1 MALLSVN
8 VNKIALLRNSRGA
21 DFPNVLKVSQDLVE
35 LGAHGITIHPRPDER
50 HIKYSDAYELKEALD
65 VELNIEGYPTE
76 SFLNMVCEVKPA
88 QCTLV
93 PDPPE
98 ALTSNAGWDC
108 KTNMK
113 FLQEVCQRLK
123 SAGVRVSIFLNPDP
137 EQVPYAADTGTDRI
151 ELYTEGYASSYG
163 TENQESEFAMYKAT
177 ASAAVAAGL
186 GVNAGHDL
194 NQDNLAFFADNIP
207 ELLEVSIGHALV
219 VEMLYQGMPT
229 TVTNYLNILK
239 NC

>member
-21 DFPNVLKVSQDLVE
+21 DFPNVLKVSQDLVKN
-35 LGAHGITIHPRPDER
+35 GAHGITIHPRPDER
-50 HIKYSDAYELKEALD
+50 HIKYSDAYELKKELS
-65 VELNIEGYPTE
+65 VELNIEGYPSE
-76 SFLNMVCEVKPA
+76 DFLKMVCGVKPA

-108 KTNMK
+108 KENLD
-113 FLQEVCQRLK
+113 FLKKVIARLK
-123 SAGVRVSIFLNPDP
+123 AAGVRASIFLNPEP

-151 ELYTEGYASSYG
+151 ELYTEGYASHYG
-163 TENQESEFAMYKAT
+163 TDENESSFAMYKAT
-177 ASAAVAAGL
+177 ADAATAAGL
-186 GVNAGHDL
+186 GINAGHDL
-194 NQDNLAFFADNIP
+194 NQENLGYFAQNIP

-219 VEMLYQGMPT
+219 VEMLYQGMET
-229 TVTNYLNILK
+229 TVKNYLNIL
-239 NC
+239 NH

>member
-1 MALLSVN
+1 MTLLSVN

-21 DFPNVLKVSQDLVE
+21 DFPNVLKVSQDLVA

-50 HIKYSDAYELKEALD
+50 HIKYSDAYELKKHLD

-76 SFLNMVCEVKPA
+76 SFLDMVCEVKPA

-108 KTNMK
+108 KENME
-113 FLQEVCQRLK
+113 FLQKVIARLK
-123 SAGVRVSIFLNPDP
+123 TAGVRTSIFLNPDP
-137 EQVPYAADTGTDRI
+137 EQVPYAVDTGTDRI
-151 ELYTEGYASSYG
+151 ELYTEGYATAYG
-163 TENQESEFAMYKAT
+163 TDEQESSFAYYKSTADVAT
-177 ASAAVAAGL
+177 AAGL

-194 NQDNLAFFADNIP
+194 NQENLGFFSKNIP
-207 ELLEVSIGHALV
+207 HLLEVSIGHALV
-219 VEMLYQGMPT
+219 VEMLYQGMET
-229 TVTNYLNILK
+229 TVKNYLEILK

>member
-21 DFPNVLKVSQDLVE
+21 DFPNVLKVSQDLVGF
-35 LGAHGITIHPRPDER
+35 GADGITIHPRPDER
-50 HIKYSDAYELKEALD
+50 HIKYEDAAILKGALD

-76 SFLNMVCEVKPA
+76 AFLDMVCEVKPA

-108 KTNMK
+108 KNNLE
-113 FLQEVCQRLK
+113 FLQKVTARLRDN
-123 SAGVRVSIFLNPDP
+123 GVRSSVFLNPDP
-137 EQVPYAADTGTDRI
+137 EQVPYAVDSGTDRI
-151 ELYTEGYASSYG
+151 ELYTESYASSYG
-163 TENQESEFAMYKAT
+163 KENQDEVFSWYKNT
-177 ASAAVAAGL
+177 ADIAIKSGL

-194 NQDNLAFFADNIP
+194 NLENLKYFDSNI
-207 ELLEVSIGHALV
+207 EGLLEVSIGHALV
-219 VEMLYQGMPT
+219 VEMIYNGMEVTINNYQK
-229 TVTNYLNILK
+229 ILK
-239 NC
+239 G